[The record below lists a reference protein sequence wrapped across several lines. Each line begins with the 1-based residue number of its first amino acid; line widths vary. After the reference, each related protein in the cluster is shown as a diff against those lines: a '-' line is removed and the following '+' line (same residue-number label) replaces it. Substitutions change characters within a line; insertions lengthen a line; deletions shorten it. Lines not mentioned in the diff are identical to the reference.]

1 MIVGTG
7 NHRYQAVPSWG
18 AERNLGIA
26 SGVATDS
33 QDRVYVVD
41 REPNPA
47 IVVYDR
53 DGHFIA
59 AWGQDILALPHE
71 IWIDAADRVYIADCG
86 DHTLRIFSAGGELL
100 QTIGAPHAK
109 GSDGQPFNQPTRVV
123 RHPSGELMVSD
134 GYGQCFLHRLSAD
147 GELLQTWGGP
157 GSGPGQYTLPHNIF
171 AAPDGRLLAVDR
183 EPNNRIQILAPD
195 GTFIEEWKGRP
206 TPCGIF
212 IDAEGIV
219 YLAEGGGVSVL
230 TLEGRLLTQWVVQ
243 GGPSNRP
250 HGAHGIWVDRHG
262 DIYVGEVGVENLI
275 HKFQRV

>member
-59 AWGQDILALPHE
+59 AWGQDIRALPHE
-71 IWIDAADRVYIADCG
+71 IWIDVADRVYIADCG

-100 QTIGAPHAK
+100 QTIGAPHA
-109 GSDGQPFNQPTRVV
+109 
-123 RHPSGELMVSD
+123 
-134 GYGQCFLHRLSAD
+134 
-147 GELLQTWGGP
+147 
-157 GSGPGQYTLPHNIF
+157 
-171 AAPDGRLLAVDR
+171 
-183 EPNNRIQILAPD
+183 
-195 GTFIEEWKGRP
+195 
-206 TPCGIF
+206 
-212 IDAEGIV
+212 
-219 YLAEGGGVSVL
+219 
-230 TLEGRLLTQWVVQ
+230 
-243 GGPSNRP
+243 
-250 HGAHGIWVDRHG
+250 
-262 DIYVGEVGVENLI
+262 
-275 HKFQRV
+275 